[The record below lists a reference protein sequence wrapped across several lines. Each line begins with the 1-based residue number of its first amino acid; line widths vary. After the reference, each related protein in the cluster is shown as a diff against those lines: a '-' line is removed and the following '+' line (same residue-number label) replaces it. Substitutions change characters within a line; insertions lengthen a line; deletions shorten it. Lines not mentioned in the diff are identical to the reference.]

1 MEPSNTSPPRTPPPP
16 SHITNSF
23 SPGSKSM
30 FPDLNIRNNEKAR
43 LKAGP
48 PQQKKRKVNKNNT
61 NKTNNN
67 LQPNR
72 VLTEEKQEE
81 RIKCLDILSD
91 IQYLQNSNYEC
102 CVDICNTS
110 TIKNIEIVTTY
121 LNELKKHNVKL
132 CNIDVEKTRLEYTLG
147 KPPQLNLNGPFEQ
160 NKRIYNNNKIKT
172 NSERI
177 PPLNLPV
184 GNSKNNKLELSE
196 PSTKKKKLTVGNSKN
211 NKLTKKA
218 STPVPAHAQSS
229 QNLSTNNNILDFL
242 SSKFKSPN
250 SQGSPEI
257 ESTQEYLGNN
267 SQTPPK

>member
-184 GNSKNNKLELSE
+184 GNSKNNKL
-196 PSTKKKKLTVGNSKN
+196 
-211 NKLTKKA
+211 TKKA